1 MGALNRLY
9 QYLQKKFD
17 ESQTVSG
24 APSDLVEIAQKRAFT
39 RAELADRLRLIECA
53 LLLTPNQQEG
63 FDLQTERS
71 EDVPFDEVEFI
82 LKNSLTARQFISN
95 AKDCILDLDEIS
107 FCEQEEERK
116 ALHRDDLAVKLLN
129 LLHGLC
135 AEVMLLILDDA
146 GGIARWFVTEPHSF
160 LRATLAEEGRE
171 ETAFDEVLFDRDL
184 SSLPMDY
191 EEFRWALDDN
201 VSIDILR
208 QIYDSHRPMGDMHR
222 GAMYDFRL
230 YMAVGGMPQ
239 AVNTYLS
246 TKDLNK
252 VDKTK
257 RNIIRLYLD
266 DFQKLDPSGNAERL
280 FLNIPAQLSGNISR
294 YRPSSVVG
302 EMAESKMTDLMQAL
316 SESKTTLFCHSCTDP
331 NVGMSLSKDLSRY
344 KIFLADTGLFVTLC
358 FWDRH
363 FTDNVIYNKLLGDK
377 LKVNMGYVYEN
388 IVAQMLASAG
398 NRLYY
403 YTFPKDDKHNY
414 EIDFL
419 LSRGNKI
426 VPIEVKSSGYKAHR
440 SLDVFCDKYP
450 SRIGE
455 RLLLYTKDYQKD
467 GATTCLPVYFAPFL

>member
-1 MGALNRLY
+1 
-9 QYLQKKFD
+9 
-17 ESQTVSG
+17 
-24 APSDLVEIAQKRAFT
+24 
-39 RAELADRLRLIECA
+39 
-53 LLLTPNQQEG
+53 
-63 FDLQTERS
+63 
-71 EDVPFDEVEFI
+71 
-82 LKNSLTARQFISN
+82 
-95 AKDCILDLDEIS
+95 
-107 FCEQEEERK
+107 
-116 ALHRDDLAVKLLN
+116 
-129 LLHGLC
+129 
-135 AEVMLLILDDA
+135 
-146 GGIARWFVTEPHSF
+146 
-160 LRATLAEEGRE
+160 
-171 ETAFDEVLFDRDL
+171 
-184 SSLPMDY
+184 MDY